1 MAKSHCFAVRTI
13 SSSLIAAML
22 ITGCGGGG
30 GGDSAAPAASA
41 PVSSQLSLSQEPN
54 APQLT
59 GNTSTDGFNWIN
71 FRRQQL
77 GVPSLSRNSLIDVAA
92 QGHSDYQKLNAT
104 ITHDQTAGNP
114 GFTGVTL
121 TDRLKAAGY
130 VFNQNRYAYGEVISA
145 SGVTSGF
152 EAADGLI
159 SAIYHRFVMFEP
171 MFKEAGAGAG
181 SVSGGYTYFTT
192 DFAANGLGTGLGQ
205 GNFVTYPVANQ
216 ERVPTI
222 FYSDSETPD
231 PVPGQN
237 EVGYP
242 VSIHADIT
250 AVVNVQSF
258 TLQPRGGAAL
268 SVRLLTRALD
278 DKTLPS
284 AAAIVPLSVLKAG
297 TTYDAQFVGT
307 VNGVAAN
314 RSWSFTT
321 K

>member
-1 MAKSHCFAVRTI
+1 V
-13 SSSLIAAML
+13 
-22 ITGCGGGG
+22 
-30 GGDSAAPAASA
+30 PAST
-41 PVSSQLSLSQEPN
+41 PVSLSQEPN

-59 GNTSTDGFNWIN
+59 GNISTDGFNWIN
-71 FRRQQL
+71 FRRQQAGL
-77 GVPSLSRNSLIDVAA
+77 ASVSRNSLIDVAA
-92 QGHSDYQKLNAT
+92 QGHSDYQKLNNT
-104 ITHDQTAGNP
+104 ITHEQTPGKP

-121 TDRLKAAGY
+121 PDRLSAAGY
-130 VFNQNRYAYGEVISA
+130 VFNQSRYAYGEVISA
-145 SGVTSGF
+145 TGAATSGF
-152 EAADGLI
+152 DAADGLI
-159 SAIYHRFVMFEP
+159 TAIYHRFVMFEP
-171 MFKEAGAGAG
+171 MFKEAGAGTG

-192 DFAANGLGTGLGQ
+192 DFAANGLGPGLGQ

-216 ERVPTI
+216 LRVPTI

-231 PVPGQN
+231 PVPNQN

-278 DKTLPS
+278 DKTLAS
-284 AAAIVPLSVLKAG
+284 AAAIIPLSVLKAN
-297 TTYDAQFVGT
+297 TTYDAQFTGT

-321 K
+321 Q